1 MSINS
6 ELTRLGVF
14 RPGPKKF
21 KIKNIITQSYK
32 GKTYES
38 YQEARSKIRKL
49 HLNSSHQWK
58 RHCYF
63 QNLPSGV
70 PENPELVY
78 RNTGWSNY
86 KDWLGIKTIKIT
98 KRKKTRKSKRKIT
111 KIIVKKDLDFSKN
124 IRFKRLASKRV
135 PKAINSIRLIG
146 NLSNKNSYTYSVND
160 SEILLRKISKGLR
173 ELKTKFRK

>member
-38 YQEARSKIRKL
+38 YQEARSKVRKL

-98 KRKKTRKSKRKIT
+98 KRKTRKSKRKKT

-124 IRFKRLASKRV
+124 MRFKRLASKRV

-146 NLSNKNSYTYSVND
+146 NLSNKSMYAYSQED
-160 SEILLRKISKGLR
+160 YKKILRNINKSINK
-173 ELKTKFRK
+173 LKKKYIN

>member
-1 MSINS
+1 M
-6 ELTRLGVF
+6 
-14 RPGPKKF
+14 
-21 KIKNIITQSYK
+21 
-32 GKTYES
+32 
-38 YQEARSKIRKL
+38 
-49 HLNSSHQWK
+49 
-58 RHCYF
+58 
-63 QNLPSGV
+63 

-98 KRKKTRKSKRKIT
+98 KRKTRKSKRKKT

-124 IRFKRLASKRV
+124 MRFKRLASKRV